1 MNICTI
7 FVRTGLQRNY
17 SEDAVEA
24 DEMLKESPIPMQ
36 RGKPSR
42 PPRKGSLYGSH
53 ILDNAVTEAEMNGY
67 VNGELNGDIKD
78 DKKKRGR
85 SPFR

>member
-1 MNICTI
+1 
-7 FVRTGLQRNY
+7 LQRNY

-24 DEMLKESPIPMQ
+24 DEILKESPLPVQ
-36 RGKPSR
+36 RSKPVR
-42 PPRKGSLYGSH
+42 PLRKGSLYGSH
-53 ILDNAVTEAEMNGY
+53 LQLDNAISDAEMNGY
-67 VNGELNGDIKD
+67 SEMNGEIKD

>member
-1 MNICTI
+1 M
-7 FVRTGLQRNY
+7 QRNY

-24 DEMLKESPIPMQ
+24 DEMLKESPLPMQ
-36 RGKPSR
+36 RGKPAR

-53 ILDNAVTEAEMNGY
+53 LQLENAMSEAEMNGY
-67 VNGELNGDIKD
+67 SEINGEIKD

-85 SPFR
+85 SPFRYA

>member
-1 MNICTI
+1 
-7 FVRTGLQRNY
+7 
-17 SEDAVEA
+17 
-24 DEMLKESPIPMQ
+24 MLKESPLPMQ

-42 PPRKGSLYGSH
+42 PPRKNSLYGSRN
-53 ILDNAVTEAEMNGY
+53 LDNAISDAEMNGY
-67 VNGELNGDIKD
+67 GEMNGDIKD